1 MLPSV
6 YLRLSRLLPF
16 SRSFSAFPYF
26 SESEEEPAEPFA
38 PAATE
43 SIYNNLLK
51 REKKF
56 LDYLT
61 TNAIAGKGGDGCY
74 TFTRTRGVRR
84 AFPAGGNGAPGGDV
98 WIEATPDAH
107 CLLAPHTIEAECGE
121 SGKGKD
127 MDGRRGKDFVLK
139 VPLGT
144 LVYETAAYE
153 KRRLLFDL
161 DTPQKVIVAK
171 GGAGGRG
178 NKMYS
183 RIIEREPGK
192 PGESKKLALELKLI
206 ADIGF
211 VGYPNVGKTSLLA
224 ALTRACPTI
233 ASYPFTTLHPY
244 VGTLKYVDGFK
255 LTIADMPGLIEGAH
269 ANKGLG
275 HDFLKHIQRTKAL
288 VYILDPTSN
297 LLNDLLVL
305 YDELKRYDSK
315 LVRKPYTVI
324 INKSDLITETER
336 TQVEELREKLGIDVV
351 QVSAKHGSNLSPL
364 VDSFRKLV
372 ERLRPKKS
380 PPASDYDVVFS
391 DSKSE

>member
-1 MLPSV
+1 MLAKARRFLPS
-6 YLRLSRLLPF
+6 F
-16 SRSFSAFPYF
+16 SRAVSSFPYF
-26 SESEEEPAEPFA
+26 SESEDEAPAPFA
-38 PAATE
+38 PSPTE
-43 SIYNNLLK
+43 SLYTNLLK

-56 LDYLT
+56 LDYVST
-61 TNAIAGKGGDGCY
+61 TAVAGKGGDGCY

-98 WIEATPDAH
+98 CIEATPDAH
-107 CLLAPHTIEAECGE
+107 SLFTPPVIEADSGE

-127 MDGRRGKDFVLK
+127 MDGRRGKDFLLK

-144 LVYETAAYE
+144 LVYEAAAYE

-161 DTPQKVIVAK
+161 DTPQKVVVAK
-171 GGAGGRG
+171 GGTGGRG
-178 NKMYS
+178 NKVYS
-183 RIIEREPGK
+183 SVIEREIGQL
-192 PGESKKLALELKLI
+192 GESKRLILELKLI

-211 VGYPNVGKTSLLA
+211 VGYPNAGKTSLLA

-244 VGTLKYVDGFK
+244 VGTLSYVDGFK

-269 ANKGLG
+269 ENKGLG

-288 VYILDPTSN
+288 VYILDPTSH

-305 YDELKRYDSK
+305 YDELKRYDPK

-324 INKSDLITETER
+324 VNKSDLVGDAEKAQIA
-336 TQVEELREKLGIDVV
+336 ELREKLGMDVV
-351 QVSAKHGSNLSPL
+351 EVSAKFGTNLSPL
-364 VDSFRKLV
+364 VESFRTLV
-372 ERLRPKKS
+372 ERLRPKKK
-380 PPASDYDVVFS
+380 PQANDYEVLFTNP
-391 DSKSE
+391 KSE